1 MRYKLEE
8 DTLTIALEG
17 HIDSSC
23 AAAVESQL
31 DGIRAANP
39 SEHIV
44 LDCEKLDYISSA
56 GLRIIL
62 RLRKAVPDTM
72 LVNVSDSVYDILDM
86 TGFTEMMTIER
97 AFREIS
103 IEGCEV
109 IGQGANGRVYR
120 LTQDT
125 VVKVYRNPDALP
137 EIKRERELARTAF
150 VLGVPTAIPYLV
162 VRIKGGGYGSVFEL
176 LNATNFAK
184 LLIRGEKTL
193 EEVAE
198 MSIELLKTIHA
209 TEVKPDS
216 MPSMREIAIG
226 WADDLKGHLP
236 VDQYHK
242 LVRLIKDIPEDMHML
257 HGDYHI
263 KNITRQGNENL
274 ILDMDTL
281 SHGHPVFE
289 LASMYNAYRGFSE
302 SDPEIV
308 RQFLGIDRETAL
320 RFWRRSLEL
329 YLNTTDVETVNAVEA
344 KAAVVGYMRLLR
356 RRIRRNGYDTDEG
369 KAEIAFYQTR
379 LCELLPRVNS
389 LVF

>member
-109 IGQGANGRVYR
+109 IGQGANGLVYR

-216 MPSMREIAIG
+216 MPSMREIAIR

-281 SHGHPVFE
+281 SYGHPVFE

-329 YLNTTDVETVNAVEA
+329 YLKTTDAETVNAVEA